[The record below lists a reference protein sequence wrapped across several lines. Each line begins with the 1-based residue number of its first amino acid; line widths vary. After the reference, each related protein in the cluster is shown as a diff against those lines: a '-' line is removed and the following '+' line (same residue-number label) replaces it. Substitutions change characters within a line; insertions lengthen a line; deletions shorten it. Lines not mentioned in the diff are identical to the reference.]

1 MFRFDCIK
9 RKQVFARGDLRLP
22 VFTIVYTRGP
32 SITHHKVFRVNLY
45 GTADKNGR
53 RNIYEKVP
61 MRVAQKCLRE
71 NVDNIKSKSWDHDR
85 FEAKLFFVRPVRVG
99 AWNDVEYVVLTYT
112 HHQLQVEKPAL
123 VVDLTHEAD

>member
-9 RKQVFARGDLRLP
+9 HKQVFARGELKLP
-22 VFTIVYTRGP
+22 VFTIVYTQG
-32 SITHHKVFRVNLY
+32 SAITHHNVFCVILY

-53 RNIYEKVP
+53 RNIYKKVP

-71 NVDNIKSKSWDHDR
+71 NVDNIKSKSWDFR
-85 FEAKLFFVRPVRVG
+85 CFKANLFFARPVRVG
-99 AWNDVEYVVLTYT
+99 AWHDVEYVVLSYT
-112 HHQLQVEKPAL
+112 RHQLQVEKPAL